1 MGAWMVAGGALLAL
15 WATLVPPRPQP
26 PPPEPEVRVLLS
38 YGEREGFDRYLFP
51 ELGVAAVGGPLQVLS
66 GPSRSQLR
74 PVVTLHSERPLL
86 IRKRQGM
93 VVAYFEG
100 LQFDLAP
107 FVRLRPADPAQ
118 PVSFQ
123 LLLPNSSRPAYPGEL
138 WIEARAEGFLLVNQV
153 GLESYLKRVLPSE
166 MPPSFPP
173 EALKA
178 QAVAARTYAHTRRQA
193 EGFWKRFGAD
203 MSDSVSEQAYN
214 AAPPRPASDRAVEE
228 TRGQVLTFSGAP
240 IQAFYFSTSPGST
253 AGIEEVWPERAPLP
267 YLRPRPQGL
276 SSAGR
281 LEHEAEAQ
289 AFFQNWNPAGFLDAG
304 SPFWRWRVRFS
315 RLDLERLLART
326 LPERARVAPEHVET
340 LEGSPP
346 PDAPGFTLG
355 QLREMA
361 VLRRGRGGYVSALQ
375 ITTSTGRYVVW
386 RESHIRA
393 LLRPSKEFTGGQD
406 VLLEL
411 WQGPPRLNFPLLPS
425 AAFALVEERDPQG
438 NLLYLTLWGGG
449 LGHGVGMSQY
459 GALGLAQ
466 RGYSYRQILE
476 HFYPGSRLEAIR

>member
-1 MGAWMVAGGALLAL
+1 MGAWMVVGGALLAL
-15 WATLVPPRPQP
+15 WATLGPPRPQP

-38 YGEREGFDRYLFP
+38 YGEREGFERYLFP

-93 VVAYFEG
+93 VTAYFEG

-203 MSDSVSEQAYN
+203 HERLGERTSLQRSPTQARQRQGGGGN
-214 AAPPRPASDRAVEE
+214 PRPGADLFWGAH
-228 TRGQVLTFSGAP
+228 SGLLLLH
-240 IQAFYFSTSPGST
+240 Q
-253 AGIEEVWPERAPLP
+253 
-267 YLRPRPQGL
+267 PR
-276 SSAGR
+276 
-281 LEHEAEAQ
+281 EH
-289 AFFQNWNPAGFLDAG
+289 
-304 SPFWRWRVRFS
+304 RW
-315 RLDLERLLART
+315 D
-326 LPERARVAPEHVET
+326 
-340 LEGSPP
+340 
-346 PDAPGFTLG
+346 
-355 QLREMA
+355 
-361 VLRRGRGGYVSALQ
+361 
-375 ITTSTGRYVVW
+375 
-386 RESHIRA
+386 
-393 LLRPSKEFTGGQD
+393 
-406 VLLEL
+406 
-411 WQGPPRLNFPLLPS
+411 
-425 AAFALVEERDPQG
+425 
-438 NLLYLTLWGGG
+438 
-449 LGHGVGMSQY
+449 
-459 GALGLAQ
+459 
-466 RGYSYRQILE
+466 
-476 HFYPGSRLEAIR
+476 